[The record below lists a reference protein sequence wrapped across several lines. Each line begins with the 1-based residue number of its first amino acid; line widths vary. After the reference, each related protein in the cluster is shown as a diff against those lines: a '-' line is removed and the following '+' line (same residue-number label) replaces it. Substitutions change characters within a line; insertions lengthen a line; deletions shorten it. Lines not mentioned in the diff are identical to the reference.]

1 MKEVTNMK
9 KLAALTTALVISIT
23 MLSTISVSAKSV
35 KVPRAKITK
44 LQSTKPGNLTIK
56 IKKIKKVS
64 GYKVKV
70 SQNKKFK
77 KSKTYKIKKNQKTV
91 KGLKQGKKYFV
102 KARAYKRIRLKRKSK
117 TVYGRWSKTKPIKV
131 KESEEKPVQIDEKT
145 KEQIRQ
151 IEKLSGIMLSDSVRF
166 LNYLYVK
173 RIYENNIVD
182 YEIYAK
188 LQIKETELNSIVSNY
203 HKREREFIPHGLER
217 MNEYIDW
224 WDLKISNIKDSYCQ
238 LYVKRLSDDYIIISA
253 NREIVVTNEYA
264 GNGYLTVYLVLQ

>member
-1 MKEVTNMK
+1 MK
-9 KLAALTTALVISIT
+9 KIAALTTVLVISIT
-23 MLSTISVSAKSV
+23 MLSTNTVSAKSV

-56 IKKIKKVS
+56 IKKVKKVS
-64 GYKVKV
+64 GYKVKI

-102 KARAYKRIRLKRKSK
+102 KVRAYKKIKVKGKSK
-117 TVYGRWSKTKPIKV
+117 TVYGKWSKVKSV
-131 KESEEKPVQIDEKT
+131 KESEEKPVKIDEKT
-145 KEQIRQ
+145 KERIKQ
-151 IEKLSGIMLSDSVRF
+151 IEKSSGIMLSDSVRF
-166 LNYLYVK
+166 LNYSYVK
-173 RIYENNIVD
+173 RIYENHNNVIG
-182 YEIYAK
+182 YYIFAK

-203 HKREREFIPHGLER
+203 HKRDKEFIPYGLGR
-217 MNEYIDW
+217 MNEYCDW
-224 WDLKISNIKDSYCQ
+224 WDLKISDIKDCYCQ
-238 LYVKRLSDDYIIISA
+238 LYVKRLSDDYIIRSA